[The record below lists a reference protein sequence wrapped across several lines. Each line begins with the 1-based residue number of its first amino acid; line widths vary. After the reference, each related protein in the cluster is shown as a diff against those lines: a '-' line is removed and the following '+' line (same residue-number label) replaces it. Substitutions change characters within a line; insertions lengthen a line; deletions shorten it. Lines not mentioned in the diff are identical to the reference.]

1 MVDVQK
7 LILNNQIDRIAIN
20 TLSDISLGSGHTK
33 ATDSSGYGS
42 NLSKNDHGRTTCLIV
57 NYLPQS
63 VKEQQFRHMFSQIGR
78 LRYCRL
84 M

>member
-1 MVDVQK
+1 MLDIQK
-7 LILNNQIDRIAIN
+7 IFLSHSLDRPAVS
-20 TLSDISLGSGHTK
+20 TPSDISLGSAHTK
-33 ATDSSGYGS
+33 GTESSGYGS
-42 NLSKNDHGRTTCLIV
+42 NLSKNGHSRTCLIV

-63 VKEQQFRHMFSQIGR
+63 VKEQQFRQMFAQIGR

>member
-1 MVDVQK
+1 MVKRKV
-7 LILNNQIDRIAIN
+7 RIRFSSQFSFSTGRSRLETN
-20 TLSDISLGSGHTK
+20 
-33 ATDSSGYGS
+33 SSGYGS
-42 NLSKNDHGRTTCLIV
+42 NLSKNGHSRTCLIV

-63 VKEQQFRHMFSQIGR
+63 VKEQQFRQMFAQIGR

>member
-1 MVDVQK
+1 MTDIQK
-7 LILNNQIDRIAIN
+7 IILNNSKDRLAIN
-20 TLSDISLGSGHTK
+20 TLSDISLGSVHTK
-33 ATDSSGYGS
+33 GTDSSGYGS
-42 NLSKNDHGRTTCLIV
+42 NLSKNGHSRTCLII

-63 VKEQQFRHMFSQIGR
+63 VKEQQFRQMFAQIGR

>member
-1 MVDVQK
+1 MSICVG
-7 LILNNQIDRIAIN
+7 
-20 TLSDISLGSGHTK
+20 TH
-33 ATDSSGYGS
+33 SSGYGS
-42 NLSKNDHGRTTCLIV
+42 HLSKNGQSRTCLIV

-63 VKEQQFRHMFSQIGR
+63 VKEQQFRQMFAQIGR

>member
-7 LILNNQIDRIAIN
+7 IVQNNPLDHLVVN
-20 TLSDISLGSGHTK
+20 TLSDISLGSVYTK
-33 ATDSSGYGS
+33 GTESSGYGS
-42 NLSKNDHGRTTCLIV
+42 NLSKSGHSRTCLIV

-63 VKEQQFRHMFSQIGR
+63 VKEQQFRQMFAQIGR